1 MKKVHTL
8 LDKPVVIIVL
18 LLFITIPTLLP
29 LFNPGY
35 FSTQDYIYVARI
47 QQMKVALED
56 LQFPPRW
63 APDFRYGEPLYNFY
77 APLPYYFA
85 AFIKITAEFLLL
97 QISYLNLTKFL
108 FMFGFFASVVTM
120 YLLGRRLYGN
130 YAGIVTATLYLYA
143 PYHSVDLYVR
153 GAISEAYALIIF
165 PVIFFSVMAY
175 AEKRA
180 TKWFI
185 AIVLSC
191 SALFYTHNI
200 MTILFS
206 PFILLWMGY
215 WSLKNGWKLLPLFGG
230 AFVLAILSATSYLLP
245 AFFEKNL
252 VQSSGLTSG
261 YFDFKGHFV
270 SSMQWFYSPWGYG
283 ASLWGD
289 EDDMSFML
297 GATHWATFFLTGVLL
312 IIVLFNR
319 YLKGFTVLL
328 EKDVF
333 EGKKKLWLILSS
345 AVFSFGFLFSLFMT
359 HVRSAFIWEE
369 ISLLAFTQFPWRF
382 LGVSIFFVS
391 LFGGLL
397 IYLLKERLK
406 FWVGLILILVTIIVN
421 IGYFRPDIYY
431 YDATDQ
437 GYIEDVFQ
445 SEDRIPRDYVPRTTI
460 DVQRPDLDNPEFQLG
475 TGLISNFHYNAK
487 RASFSVYSASESAI
501 IEVPVTYF
509 PGWKVESPED
519 VIMLEPDKYGL
530 IRVELLSAG
539 SKDVVLYFGDTPIRT
554 VGNILSGITFSG
566 LLIFGL
572 YSRLRKKKVT

>member
-1 MKKVHTL
+1 MIKKINRFLDKKV
-8 LDKPVVIIVL
+8 VILVL
-18 LLFITIPTLLP
+18 LILITIPTLLP
-29 LFNPGY
+29 LFNSGY

-56 LQFPPRW
+56 LQFPVRW

-85 AFIKITAEFLLL
+85 ALIKIATETVMI
-97 QISYLNLTKFL
+97 QISYLDLTKFL
-108 FMFGFFASVVTM
+108 FMFGFFGSVVAM

-165 PVIFFSVMAY
+165 PFIFLSVMMY

-180 TKWFI
+180 AKWFI

-215 WSLKNGWKLLPLFGG
+215 WSLKNGWRLLPLFGF
-230 AFVLAILSATSYLLP
+230 AFGIAIFSSASYLLP

-261 YFDFKGHFV
+261 YFDFRGHFV
-270 SSMQWFYSPWGYG
+270 ASGQWFYSPWGYG

-297 GATHWATFFLTGVLL
+297 GATHWVTFFVTGLL
-312 IIVLFNR
+312 LMIVLFSK

-328 EKDVF
+328 EKENF
-333 EGKKKLWLILSS
+333 EGKKKMWLILSS
-345 AVFSFGFLFSLFMT
+345 IVFSFGFLFSLFMT

-397 IYLLKERLK
+397 IYLLKERLRL
-406 FWVGLILILVTIIVN
+406 FVALVIVVVTIFVN

-431 YDATDQ
+431 YDATDY
-437 GYIEDVFQ
+437 GYIDDVFQ
-445 SEDRIPRDYVPRTTI
+445 SEERIPRDYVPRTTI
-460 DVQRPDLDNPEFQLG
+460 DVQRPHLATPEFQLG
-475 TGLISNFHYNAK
+475 SGLITNFKYNAK
-487 RASFSVYSASESAI
+487 QASFSVYSASESAI
-501 IEVPVTYF
+501 VEVPVTYF
-509 PGWKVESPED
+509 PGWKIVSPND
-519 VIMLEPDKYGL
+519 AIMLETDKYGL
-530 IRVELLSAG
+530 IRIELFGAG
-539 SKDVVLYFGDTPIRT
+539 SKEVVLYFGDTPIRT
-554 VGNILSGITFSG
+554 LGNILSGITFSG

-572 YSRLRKKKVT
+572 FRLIKKKVT